1 MRRVT
6 HSARFGGVVLAAV
19 VALAAITGGAR
30 ADDPSPDEAL
40 RQKGLVRTGTTYT
53 FRAASDLSDRIA
65 ELDRRFAEW
74 KRAKAGLDEQ
84 FKALGRLRNDHQDVL
99 RKLQALTDRRPDSKA
114 FGPRRFPDDGPHG
127 PGSMPP
133 PPNSGAFQPGHPPP
147 PPDDMGGPGGPMA
160 DMMRQLGEGDTRR
173 QFSLLNTERAGL
185 AAEIVYQQIY
195 TEDLTSKLEGES
207 LEIERRR
214 LEAVALDK
222 DRRDRFDKLALDP
235 QVKLDLAALS
245 KRSEAPFSLGPLAD
259 YSKQLSE
266 LGNVLNESR
275 LAMIERMAQF
285 PLKGQN
291 RLAGLVGLAEILSQE
306 LGTNAGRIQTLER
319 EAASRRHLLA
329 EQAKQHD
336 KLSEDVRKGG
346 GTSSQ
351 KSQLKAQLHAIDS
364 RAETLR
370 GERKT
375 NRESLG
381 KAHQL
386 VASERNDYLRI
397 VKALKDSIDEVDQ
410 EQRLAAIVA
419 KPSEPDKRR
428 PAAGRN
434 ANVVALTEP
443 FKIKLREFEK
453 AIRSEQVPIDVDK
466 TIAWIE
472 ANLNGKPRKLMMIDV
487 RIPEIRLSASLASD
501 VGAQRIVD
509 DPAVEIT
516 TMGGRTMRAIQGR
529 LDNMTVGPFTLY
541 DVACLIL
548 PESAGDVPSILGG
561 DFFNR
566 FSTKIDADLGKII
579 LTELQVKPIHS
590 SSKTASAK
598 IRKFGAVQ
606 ENLGRLPKN

>member
-1 MRRVT
+1 MRRGT
-6 HSARFGGVVLAAV
+6 HCGLFSGAVIAATA
-19 VALAAITGGAR
+19 ALATVASGAR
-30 ADDPSPDEAL
+30 ADQPSPEESL
-40 RQKGLVRTGTTYT
+40 REKGLVRTGTTYA
-53 FRAASDLSDRIA
+53 FRAASDLTDRIS
-65 ELDRRFAEW
+65 ELDRRFVEW
-74 KRAKAGLDEQ
+74 KREKAGLDEQ
-84 FKALGRLRNDHQDVL
+84 FKALGRLRDEHQEVL
-99 RKLQALTDRRPDSKA
+99 RKLRALTDRRPDSKA
-114 FGPRRFPDDGPHG
+114 FGPRRFPDDGPRG

-133 PPNSGAFQPGHPPP
+133 PPNSGPFEPGPPRP
-147 PPDDMGGPGGPMA
+147 PPDDMGGPGGPVA

-173 QFSLLNTERAGL
+173 QFSLLNAERAGL

-207 LEIERRR
+207 LEMERRR

-222 DRRDRFDKLALDP
+222 DRRERFDKLALDP
-235 QVKLDLAALS
+235 QVKLDLATLS
-245 KRSEAPFSLGPLAD
+245 ERSKTPFSLGPLTD

-266 LGNVLNESR
+266 LGNAVNESR
-275 LAMIERMAQF
+275 LTMLERMAQF

-291 RLAGLVGLAEILSQE
+291 RLAGLLGLAETLVQE
-306 LGTNAGRIQTLER
+306 LGTSAGRIQTLER

-329 EQAKQHD
+329 ERARQHD
-336 KLSEDVRKGG
+336 KLSEDLRQA

-386 VASERNDYLRI
+386 VASERKDYLRI

-410 EQRLAAIVA
+410 EQRLAAIAA

-434 ANVVALTEP
+434 ASVVALTEP

-472 ANLNGKPRKLMMIDV
+472 ANLNGKARKLMMIDMS
-487 RIPEIRLSASLASD
+487 IPEIRLSASLASE

-516 TMGGRTMRAIQGR
+516 TMGGRTMRASQGR

-541 DVACLIL
+541 DVDCLIL
-548 PESAGDVPSILGG
+548 PESAGNVPSILGG

-566 FSTKIDADLGKII
+566 FSTKIDADLGAIL
-579 LTELQVKPIHS
+579 LTEVQVKPIHS
-590 SSKTASAK
+590 LSKTSAAK
-598 IRKFGAVQ
+598 TRKFGAVQ
-606 ENLGRLPKN
+606 ENLGRSPKN

>member
-1 MRRVT
+1 MRRGT
-6 HSARFGGVVLAAV
+6 HCGLFSGAVIAATA
-19 VALAAITGGAR
+19 ALATVASGAH
-30 ADDPSPDEAL
+30 ADEPSPEQSL
-40 RQKGLVRTGTTYT
+40 REKGLVRTGTTYA
-53 FRAASDLSDRIA
+53 FRAASDLPDRIA
-65 ELDRRFAEW
+65 DLDRRFVEW
-74 KRAKAGLDEQ
+74 KREKAGLDEQ
-84 FKALGRLRNDHQDVL
+84 FKALGRLRDEHQEVL
-99 RKLQALTDRRPDSKA
+99 RKLRALTDRRPDSKA
-114 FGPRRFPDDGPHG
+114 FGPRRFPDDGPRG

-133 PPNSGAFQPGHPPP
+133 PPNSGPFEPGPPRP
-147 PPDDMGGPGGPMA
+147 PPDDMGGPGGPVA

-173 QFSLLNTERAGL
+173 QFSLLNAERAGL

-222 DRRDRFDKLALDP
+222 DRRERFDKLAVDP
-235 QVKLDLAALS
+235 QVKLDLATLS
-245 KRSEAPFSLGPLAD
+245 ERSKTPFSLGPLTD

-266 LGNVLNESR
+266 LGNAVNESR
-275 LAMIERMAQF
+275 LTMLERMAQF

-291 RLAGLVGLAEILSQE
+291 RLAGLLGLAETLVQE
-306 LGTNAGRIQTLER
+306 LGTSAGRIQTLER

-329 EQAKQHD
+329 ERARQHN
-336 KLSEDVRKGG
+336 KLSEDLRQA

-386 VASERNDYLRI
+386 VASERKDYLRI

-410 EQRLAAIVA
+410 EQRLAAIAA

-472 ANLNGKPRKLMMIDV
+472 ANLNGKARKLMMIDMS
-487 RIPEIRLSASLASD
+487 IPEIRLSASLASE

-516 TMGGRTMRAIQGR
+516 TMGGRTMRASQGR

-541 DVACLIL
+541 EVDCLIL
-548 PESAGDVPSILGG
+548 PESAGNVPSILGG

-566 FSTKIDADLGKII
+566 FSTKIDADLGAIL
-579 LTELQVKPIHS
+579 LTEVQVKPIHS
-590 SSKTASAK
+590 SSKTSAAK
-598 IRKFGAVQ
+598 TRKFGAVQ
-606 ENLGRLPKN
+606 ENLGRSPKN

>member
-1 MRRVT
+1 
-6 HSARFGGVVLAAV
+6 L
-19 VALAAITGGAR
+19 
-30 ADDPSPDEAL
+30 
-40 RQKGLVRTGTTYT
+40 
-53 FRAASDLSDRIA
+53 
-65 ELDRRFAEW
+65 
-74 KRAKAGLDEQ
+74 
-84 FKALGRLRNDHQDVL
+84 
-99 RKLQALTDRRPDSKA
+99 
-114 FGPRRFPDDGPHG
+114 
-127 PGSMPP
+127 
-133 PPNSGAFQPGHPPP
+133 
-147 PPDDMGGPGGPMA
+147 
-160 DMMRQLGEGDTRR
+160 
-173 QFSLLNTERAGL
+173 
-185 AAEIVYQQIY
+185 
-195 TEDLTSKLEGES
+195 
-207 LEIERRR
+207 
-214 LEAVALDK
+214 
-222 DRRDRFDKLALDP
+222 
-235 QVKLDLAALS
+235 
-245 KRSEAPFSLGPLAD
+245 
-259 YSKQLSE
+259 
-266 LGNVLNESR
+266 
-275 LAMIERMAQF
+275 
-285 PLKGQN
+285 
-291 RLAGLVGLAEILSQE
+291 QE
-306 LGTNAGRIQTLER
+306 LGTSAGRIQTLER

-329 EQAKQHD
+329 ERAKQHD
-336 KLSEDVRKGG
+336 KLNEDLRQAS
-346 GTSSQ
+346 TSSQ

-386 VASERNDYLRI
+386 VASERNDFLRI

-428 PAAGRN
+428 PAGGRN

-453 AIRSEQVPIDVDK
+453 AIRAEQVPIDVDK

-472 ANLNGKPRKLMMIDV
+472 ANLNGKPRKQMMIDV
-487 RIPEIRLSASLASD
+487 RIAEIRLSASLASD

-516 TMGGRTMRAIQGR
+516 TMGGRTMRASQGR

-598 IRKFGAVQ
+598 IRKFGAAQ